1 MAQATTISPSAR
13 RRRRSREGKATTP
26 SPSTCP
32 APTTERE
39 LIHEILDLEAG
50 DRIIISQYQFATDV
64 DGDPTNN
71 GDEDPFGLA
80 YGEDGATF
88 QPFKFRIDKIGDD
101 DWTFVDVFI
110 QQDAEKDFSI
120 EILGSSQALLTY

>member
-1 MAQATTISPSAR
+1 MAQATTSSPSAPQAMTLTGG
-13 RRRRSREGKATTP
+13 EGDDTFTFDV
-26 SPSTCP
+26 SCND
-32 APTTERE
+32 TERE
-39 LIHEILDLEAG
+39 LIHEILDLQAG
-50 DRIIISQYQFATDV
+50 DRIIVSQYQFATEV

-101 DWTFVDVFI
+101 DWTFVDVYI

-120 EILGSSQALLTY
+120 EILGAHKLYYV